1 MDLPPQLDIP
11 VNKIKT
17 RYEVTYNS
25 LGLFG
30 AELFLY
36 IDIKHRIEQFSNQLE
51 GELDYPMSGT
61 PEEFLMS
68 RETRLPQELV
78 EMGEVLSEFRPFFEG
93 DGGSEEI
100 PILIDLRWVSP
111 KVRLL
116 ADLLFQHYTEGFQG
130 IVFVEQRH
138 VAACLAKMLPRIPQL
153 GGYIRSAQ
161 LIGHGASSMSK
172 SQVRGM
178 GLKTQQD
185 IVKMFRDKE
194 VNLRKYLIKF
204 SSSFA
209 HRYVKSSPPR

>member
-1 MDLPPQLDIP
+1 MDIP
-11 VNKIKT
+11 VSKIRT

-36 IDIKHRIEQFSNQLE
+36 IDIKHRIEQFINQLE
-51 GELDYPMSGT
+51 GDVDYPMAGT
-61 PEEFLMS
+61 SNDMFLNQ
-68 RETRLPQELV
+68 EAKLPQELA
-78 EMGEVLSEFRPFFEG
+78 ERAAILDDYKEFFEG
-93 DGGSEEI
+93 ETDSDVV
-100 PILIDLRWVSP
+100 PIRVDLRWVSP

-116 ADLLFQHYTEGFQG
+116 ADLLFAHYAQDFQG

-153 GGYIRSAQ
+153 ENYIRSAQ

-178 GLKTQQD
+178 GLRTQQD
-185 IVKMFRDKE
+185 IVKMFRDRE
-194 VNLRKYLIKF
+194 VNLRK
-204 SSSFA
+204 
-209 HRYVKSSPPR
+209 